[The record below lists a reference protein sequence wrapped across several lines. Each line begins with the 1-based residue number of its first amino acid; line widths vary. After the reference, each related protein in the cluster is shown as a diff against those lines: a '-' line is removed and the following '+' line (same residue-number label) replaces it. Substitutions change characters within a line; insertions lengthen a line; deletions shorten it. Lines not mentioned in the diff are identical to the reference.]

1 MSAITLVLT
10 ILTACRTSEVLE
22 AKWDEIDLDKVRVI
36 LQSKA

>member
-1 MSAITLVLT
+1 MSVITLVLT
-10 ILTACRTSEVLE
+10 ILTTCRISEVLE